1 MFEYLVLA
9 LILVDLQIGKRS
21 FNPSRL
27 IRLTVLIN
35 LFHILQLRQK
45 IHNLKEVLF
54 NMCIN
59 VHKMSILFL
68 YFVLGLVTFDSLHI
82 VFAILDSI
90 RTSFRKLYPNFLMMI
105 FPWFHFPLLRITLVG
120 SIYMVI
126 SVSVERYL
134 AVCFPHNYH
143 RMNSQAF
150 RFLYYIIPAAAAA
163 IFVNVPKFF
172 ETQNDYR

>member
-1 MFEYLVLA
+1 MNFTLCQI
-9 LILVDLQIGKRS
+9 LILWKVRTTSRGLGTFQIS
-21 FNPSRL
+21 FYIVTNS
-27 IRLTVLIN
+27 
-35 LFHILQLRQK
+35 
-45 IHNLKEVLF
+45 

-172 ETQNDYR
+172 ETQNDYRYVQL

>member
-1 MFEYLVLA
+1 
-9 LILVDLQIGKRS
+9 
-21 FNPSRL
+21 
-27 IRLTVLIN
+27 
-35 LFHILQLRQK
+35 
-45 IHNLKEVLF
+45 
-54 NMCIN
+54 MCIN

-172 ETQNDYR
+172 ETQNDYRQVQLQQYVLFRFWIFLSLDHRWVKSTLLCELVSFFTHTLYDF